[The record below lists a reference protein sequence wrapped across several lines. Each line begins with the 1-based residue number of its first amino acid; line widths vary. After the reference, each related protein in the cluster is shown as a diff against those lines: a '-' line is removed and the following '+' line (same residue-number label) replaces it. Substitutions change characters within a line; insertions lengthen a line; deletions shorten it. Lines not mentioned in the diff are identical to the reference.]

1 MNLLGIAEE
10 SLVIGSGAILANGT
24 ETFTQGIA
32 PEVWA
37 GDPAMV
43 EDGGRAPLQTAAPGN
58 GGDVKLTLTPLQRM
72 IEELLDP
79 LALHKRPVKEWRSL
93 YQSFFAFFGP
103 NGGADETERKAWAI
117 AADVFNTNLVAVCN
131 RTTHVVPMT
140 FQDFVDGV
148 DSFRHEGLRE
158 GAQRDIAW
166 QPKKI
171 LLLMAAM
178 VGRIL
183 AGWQADI
190 GLTRQ
195 SRQDLFPFRNY
206 VIAENRKASFLGS
219 VFDYDPRFSILEY
232 QAAGLKPLLHAFPH
246 FADALMENGID
257 RCEFCAAQVAENPPL
272 LRVHFLRPLRAPIP
286 LRTISTLNLVL
297 LHKSFA
303 LTAGSHHSTTESSYF
318 EFSRTA
324 IEALAFEPAE
334 APAIKCSKI
343 ERLFE
348 LAITDGL
355 LICAPQRAD
364 ASTATRIGKTLGRTQ
379 AEQFVIER
387 FFALG
392 FRNGHGNEPWLEQP
406 ARKPPQLDPNK
417 VKKARKQFGHWKD
430 TSLFFLQAGQPQAAD
445 IPGATIRHEAL
456 QPKGSD
462 LFLSLLNTPVYAP
475 LMGVFLA
482 SDAQANWLVNEPELH
497 AFARSLNGTT
507 GRVLLETGGTITRY
521 ADSFHNQEMKS
532 VFLFEC
538 AVGILLSTTGEHNT
552 PRRLATF
559 ERAKDALRKD
569 YERLFAVSLSVAPSA
584 LRANPVESAA
594 QLAETRKRFEEAE
607 QTIMKLLGEP
617 LSRKVSEQLRV
628 TLAGLLNQTS
638 SLAGQTVPRIRL
650 EDKTAFEK
658 SIASLCAWIRSIRNP
673 APSGSLL
680 GAGQLLA
687 TLVELRVFAEEGNA
701 AEALE
706 KAGVLYATLS
716 KTKKQALAPF
726 FGELSWSFIQ
736 AIEEQLDR
744 GNSEKSAVLAESA
757 RAIIEG
763 TPSRDDFKS
772 SLQELFAPKAANKGL
787 APLGPSTIE
796 PASEAQV
803 PRAHQAEVL
812 LRDHADELGMAEN
825 QLEQEFLKAVRGG
838 SDAAF
843 KRKEKLRNRL
853 QKRTRWGGREPYK
866 TTLKLLESVTEC
878 NT

>member
-1 MNLLGIAEE
+1 MNRSGIAEQP
-10 SLVIGSGAILANGT
+10 LVIGSGAILANGT
-24 ETFTQGIA
+24 ETFIQGTA
-32 PEVWA
+32 PAVWA
-37 GDPAMV
+37 GDPAV
-43 EDGGRAPLQTAAPGN
+43 VVDGGRAPLQSPTPGN
-58 GGDVKLTLTPLQRM
+58 AGDVNFTLTPLQRM
-72 IEELLDP
+72 IEETLDP
-79 LALHKRPVKEWRSL
+79 RALHKRPVKEWRSL
-93 YQSFFAFFGP
+93 YKSFFAFFGP

-117 AADVFNTNLVAVCN
+117 AAAVFNTNLVAVCN
-131 RTTHVVPMT
+131 RTTQVVPMT

-178 VGRIL
+178 VGRIV
-183 AGWQADI
+183 AGWEADI
-190 GLTRQ
+190 ELARE

-206 VIAENRKASFLGS
+206 LIAENRKASFLGS

-232 QAAGLKPLLHAFPH
+232 RAAGLKPVLHSFPH
-246 FADALMENGID
+246 FAHALMENGID
-257 RCEFCAAQVAENPPL
+257 QCEFCAAQVAGNPPL
-272 LRVHFLRPLRAPIP
+272 LRAHFLKPLRVPGPLRA
-286 LRTISTLNLVL
+286 ISTLNLVL
-297 LHKSFA
+297 LHKPLP
-303 LTAGSHHSTTESSYF
+303 LTPGSQHSETESSCF

-324 IEALAFEPAE
+324 IEALALEPAE
-334 APAIKCSKI
+334 APEIKCSKI

-355 LICAPQRAD
+355 LMCAPQRAD

-392 FRNGHGNEPWLEQP
+392 FRNGHGNEPRLEQP
-406 ARKPPQLDPNK
+406 AREPPLLDPNK

-430 TSLFFLQAGQPQAAD
+430 TALFFLKAGQPEAAD
-445 IPGATIRHEAL
+445 IPGARIRQEAL
-456 QPKGSD
+456 QLKGSD
-462 LFLSLLNTPVYAP
+462 LYLSLLNTPVYAP
-475 LMGVFLA
+475 LMRVLLA
-482 SDAQANWLVNEPELH
+482 ADAQGKWMVEEPELY
-497 AFARSLNGTT
+497 AFARSLNGGT
-507 GRVLLETGGTITRY
+507 GRVLFETGGAIAQC
-521 ADSFHNQEMKS
+521 ADSFHDQETKS

-538 AVGILLSTTGEHNT
+538 AVGILLSATGEHKS
-552 PRRLATF
+552 PRRLATL

-569 YERLFAVSLSVAPSA
+569 YERLFAVSLSAAPSVQ
-584 LRANPVESAA
+584 RANPGESAA
-594 QLAETRKRFEEAE
+594 QLVETRKRFEEAK
-607 QTIMKLLGEP
+607 QSITRLLGEP
-617 LSRKVSEQLRV
+617 LSRKISEQLRV
-628 TLAGLLNQTS
+628 TLAALPKQAS
-638 SLAGQTVPRIRL
+638 SLTEQTVPRINL
-650 EDKTAFEK
+650 ENQTTFEK
-658 SIASLCAWIRSIRNP
+658 SIASLCAWIRSTRNLVP
-673 APSGSLL
+673 GASLP
-680 GAGQLLA
+680 GASQLLA
-687 TLVELRVFAEEGNA
+687 NLVELRVLAEEGNA

-706 KAGVLYATLS
+706 KASVLYPTLNE
-716 KTKKQALAPF
+716 TKKQALAPV
-726 FGELSWSFIQ
+726 FGELSRSFLRAVEQ
-736 AIEEQLDR
+736 QLDR
-744 GNSEKSAVLAESA
+744 GNSEKAAALAESA

-772 SLQELFAPKAANKGL
+772 LLQKLFAPKAANKGL

-796 PASEAQV
+796 PASEAQG

-812 LRDHADELGMAEN
+812 MRDHADELGMAEN
-825 QLEQEFLKAVRGG
+825 QLEREFLKAVRGG